1 MLKLYVD
8 GIRTPWNMFFG
19 KCEGHEYR
27 RPGNW
32 AHHHLPHWQMRG
44 WCMTTFS
51 YSTETFLSSQSCNK
65 CCFTTTSWMEWGKG
79 GFMGTI
85 YRWQKNLK
93 KYENIRLIFN
103 FCKPSFHLYVNGI
116 LPVYQ
121 REMEMVT
128 QLLVKVAEC
137 WEIHSVHH
145 IYSSSFAHLEMI
157 IWSVEF
163 HKSSKSLTFK
173 VWNLVSISEAN
184 CCSSQFVN
192 IIQTQ
197 QVIAKCYWLVG
208 APTISANGQLHKR
221 KTTLTPSIM
230 SCGFDAVSG
239 WI

>member
-1 MLKLYVD
+1 MV
-8 GIRTPWNMFFG
+8 FF
-19 KCEGHEYR
+19 
-27 RPGNW
+27 
-32 AHHHLPHWQMRG
+32 L
-44 WCMTTFS
+44 F
-51 YSTETFLSSQSCNK
+51 
-65 CCFTTTSWMEWGKG
+65 
-79 GFMGTI
+79 I
-85 YRWQKNLK
+85 K
-93 KYENIRLIFN
+93 K
-103 FCKPSFHLYVNGI
+103 
-116 LPVYQ
+116 
-121 REMEMVT
+121 EMEMVT

-145 IYSSSFAHLEMI
+145 IYSSSFSAHLEMI

-230 SCGFDAVSG
+230 SCHMVLMQCQDEFRNLSG
-239 WI
+239 CVLKIPTDSRTLQISIPRCQIEPEIHSFPTMYGKGGYMWQKLVK